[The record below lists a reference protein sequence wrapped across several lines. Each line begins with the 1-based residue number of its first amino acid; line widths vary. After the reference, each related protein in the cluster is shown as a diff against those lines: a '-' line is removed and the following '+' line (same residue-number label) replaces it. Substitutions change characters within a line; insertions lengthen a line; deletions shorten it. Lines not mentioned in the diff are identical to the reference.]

1 MGRFAACS
9 HPCDSAW
16 LLFVGGTSTA
26 SFALRGSAWTP
37 GAGAFAS
44 GGCAASW
51 RNRPLKTIV
60 ETNTTDMMVF
70 SFRRTCLGDVFS
82 VFGARARGCRSHSH
96 LCTGGGVCRAD
107 SFPSAPACREFVG
120 AQNFSAEARL
130 ADTRR
135 KQ

>member
-1 MGRFAACS
+1 MGRYTACS

-70 SFRRTCLGDVFS
+70 SFRRTCWGDVFPYS
-82 VFGARARGCRSHSH
+82 VREHVVVEVILIFVQWVVSVEPTRFHRRPRAVIRWC
-96 LCTGGGVCRAD
+96 AK
-107 SFPSAPACREFVG
+107 F
-120 AQNFSAEARL
+120 FS
-130 ADTRR
+130 
-135 KQ
+135 